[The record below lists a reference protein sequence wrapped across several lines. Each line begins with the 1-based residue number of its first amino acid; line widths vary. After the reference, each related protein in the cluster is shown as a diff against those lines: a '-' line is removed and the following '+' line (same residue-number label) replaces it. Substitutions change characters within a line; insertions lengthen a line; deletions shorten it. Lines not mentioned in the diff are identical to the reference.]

1 LAIGFDLTL
10 PHGAAMAI
18 RARLLGYLPEKGEG
32 AFLWETAKAQTTSE
46 NGPPSV
52 KRRNVL
58 PLKKSGKKKTK

>member
-1 LAIGFDLTL
+1 
-10 PHGAAMAI
+10 MAI